1 MGLLNE
7 VAKFIFLFKWL
18 RPHSYILASCLS
30 CFLLIAFAHKGSAE
44 HPSSP
49 PLIYTL
55 CHPCPPSKASTDTW
69 YCTVMPE
76 SCKCAAS
83 SHRKKQ
89 SSNDCLL
96 CLCVAMTV
104 KPLFDHSQW
113 ILLSQS
119 YTSTPTVRSI
129 CCYLKESPPIY
140 DGRLNRMQTKLSDI
154 ISWKRRGENSL
165 IAQCR

>member
-1 MGLLNE
+1 MKLRNSYFYLS
-7 VAKFIFLFKWL
+7 VCTLIAIFLTF
-18 RPHSYILASCLS
+18 SLS
-30 CFLLIAFAHKGSAE
+30 RFLLIAFAHNSSAE
-44 HPSSP
+44 HPFPAPSIYRLLFVTHVRHLKRPLTLDTVQWCPIHANSP
-49 PLIYTL
+49 LLPI
-55 CHPCPPSKASTDTW
+55 
-69 YCTVMPE
+69 E
-76 SCKCAAS
+76 
-83 SHRKKQ
+83 KKQ

-140 DGRLNRMQTKLSDI
+140 DGQLNRMQTKLSDI
-154 ISWKRRGENSL
+154 IS
-165 IAQCR
+165 